1 MSYTMKALDRVRNR
15 QMVMEDIMRGRMM
28 WRSLVQ
34 PVAPS
39 MLAASI
45 TSWFNPMKPAT

>member
-1 MSYTMKALDRVRNR
+1 
-15 QMVMEDIMRGRMM
+15 MVMEDIMRGRMM
-28 WRSLVQ
+28 LLSLTQ

-45 TSWFNPMKPAT
+45 TSWLRPMKPAT